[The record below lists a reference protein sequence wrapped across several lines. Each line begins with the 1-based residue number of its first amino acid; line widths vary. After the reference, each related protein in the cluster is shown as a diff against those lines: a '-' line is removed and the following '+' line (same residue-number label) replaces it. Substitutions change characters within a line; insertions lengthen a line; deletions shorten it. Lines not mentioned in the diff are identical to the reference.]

1 MAFRSR
7 FAVLVLLLTLASSQ
21 SFAQK
26 HFAGPFLDFGAN
38 QEHVIGGSLI
48 DGIDVLSEGI
58 RTVFSAGVG
67 YRYQFDMGLIVG
79 ASISKGWLDGDLD
92 LGDQVLAVDWQND
105 SQWDWEVNAGWAFAR
120 RYHAFVFA
128 SEVTRKF
135 EVDIVNGATDLS
147 QADEQGMLRI
157 GIGGEAYLV
166 RGLSARL
173 KIGTGRADFG
183 DVVTNIDIGR
193 KFHLSAGFR
202 FTF

>member
-1 MAFRSR
+1 
-7 FAVLVLLLTLASSQ
+7 LVLLLTLASSHA
-21 SFAQK
+21 FAQK
-26 HFAGPFLDFGAN
+26 HFSGPFVDFGAN

-48 DGIDVLSEGI
+48 EGIDVLSEDT

-67 YRYQFDMGLIVG
+67 YRYQFDMGLVMG
-79 ASISKGWLDGDLD
+79 ASISKGWLDGDQD
-92 LGDQVLAVDWQND
+92 LGDEVLSVDWKND
-105 SQWDWEVNAGWAFAR
+105 SQWDWEVNAGWAFADR
-120 RYHAFVFA
+120 FHAFVFA

-135 EVDIVNGATDLS
+135 EVDIANETINFS
-147 QADEQGMLRI
+147 QTDEQGMLRI

-183 DVVTNIDIGR
+183 DVVTNIDVEQ
-193 KFHLSAGFR
+193 KVHLSAGLR